1 MREVI
6 YQAII
11 PLEPRTKKNSLV
23 IKYRHSQG
31 QNGVYKRIGGS
42 VKYVGIPF
50 ISQSDI
56 YKDYARECGY
66 FLKRPQKP
74 ITERVNVRCI
84 FYRQTRRM
92 VDLNNL
98 LAAATDIL
106 VDNGVLLDD
115 NFNIIIG
122 HDGSRV
128 FIDNK
133 NPRTE
138 IYIERAE
145 I

>member
-1 MREVI
+1 
-6 YQAII
+6 
-11 PLEPRTKKNSLV
+11 
-23 IKYRHSQG
+23 
-31 QNGVYKRIGGS
+31 
-42 VKYVGIPF
+42 
-50 ISQSDI
+50 
-56 YKDYARECGY
+56 
-66 FLKRPQKP
+66 
-74 ITERVNVRCI
+74 
-84 FYRQTRRM
+84 M

-98 LAAATDIL
+98 LAAAADIL
-106 VDNGVLLDD
+106 VENGVLLDD

-128 FIDNK
+128 FVDNK

>member
-1 MREVI
+1 MREII
-6 YQAII
+6 YKAVI
-11 PLEPRTKKNSLV
+11 PLDPKTKKNSLV

-31 QNGVYKRIGGS
+31 QNGVYKRYGNS
-42 VKYVGIPF
+42 VKYIGIPF

-56 YKDYARECGY
+56 YKEYAKECGY
-66 FLKRPQKP
+66 FLKGLKDP
-74 ITERVNVRCI
+74 IAERVNVRCV
-84 FYRQTRRM
+84 FYRATKRR

-98 LAAATDIL
+98 LAAVTDIL
-106 VDNGVLLDD
+106 VDNKVLVDD
-115 NFNIIIG
+115 NFNIIVG

-128 FIDNK
+128 FVDK
-133 NPRTE
+133 DNPRTE